1 MRQGE
6 YYVEVRNFE
15 EFPFA
20 RGEPA
25 LARLCLTLRAMP
37 VPAGIIR
44 DGLMTAL
51 GALIDV
57 ASQRRR
63 ATAGDCPQ
71 YTQLLEVQPRAL
83 IHETVTLSVE

>member
-25 LARLCLTLRAMP
+25 LARLCLILRAMP
-37 VPAGIIR
+37 VPAGNGELTITC
-44 DGLMTAL
+44 LMGSDL
-51 GALIDV
+51 LWGV
-57 ASQRRR
+57 QRQKGMLH
-63 ATAGDCPQ
+63 TP
-71 YTQLLEVQPRAL
+71 
-83 IHETVTLSVE
+83 

>member
-25 LARLCLTLRAMP
+25 LASLCLTLRAVP

-57 ASQRRR
+57 SSQGRC
-63 ATAGDCPQ
+63 AAAGDCPQ
-71 YTQLLEVQPRAL
+71 HAQLLEVQPRAL
-83 IHETVTLSVE
+83 VHEAVALLVE